1 METMMEALRVEERT
15 STRILD
21 FDGEFVDQHFSVQ
34 IWLLANACFVWIGLD
49 STAVS
54 LGSMST
60 AVKTKYD
67 PLPLASSLIGGGNE
81 MEQQMAQRLVLR
93 TGRQVFV
100 SCNLPDDDMELGAF
114 IERAII
120 KRLNQESR

>member
-1 METMMEALRVEERT
+1 METMMEALRSSLT
-15 STRILD
+15 STL
-21 FDGEFVDQHFSVQ
+21 

-54 LGSMST
+54 LGS
-60 AVKTKYD
+60 VLLKTKYD

>member
-49 STAVS
+49 STSVS

-67 PLPLASSLIGGGNE
+67 PLPLASSLIGGGSE
-81 MEQQMAQRLVLR
+81 IEQQMAQRLVLR

-100 SCNLPDDDMELGAF
+100 SCNLPDDDMDLGAF